1 LGLRLKYYTKQAVRK
16 VKGKFSL
23 TNNQDDTEREPL
35 LKPHFAPSSGSDE
48 ESANTTPS
56 KPALPPPSFREVL
69 NYQTIINLVVYT
81 LLALHNIAFDQLIP
95 IFMHHPVQDH
105 SVNNPDFQPP
115 LKFAGG
121 FGLDSGRIGFIF
133 TLYGISGMLVQFL
146 VFPPVA
152 RKYGV
157 VKCLRVCAIC
167 MPIIYFF
174 VPFAA
179 LLPDRTSQEVAIF
192 ALMIIKGCCMSL

>member
-1 LGLRLKYYTKQAVRK
+1 MPA
-16 VKGKFSL
+16 
-23 TNNQDDTEREPL
+23 
-35 LKPHFAPSSGSDE
+35 
-48 ESANTTPS
+48 

-69 NYQTIINLVVYT
+69 HYQTIINLIVYT

-95 IFMHHPVQDH
+95 IFMHHPVN
-105 SVNNPDFQPP
+105 SDFQPP

-157 VKCLRVCAIC
+157 VKCLRVCDIC
-167 MPIIYFF
+167 MPIIYFL

-179 LLPDRTSQEVAIF
+179 LLPDRSSQEAAIVV
-192 ALMIIKGCCMSL
+192 LMIVKGCCMLLCTFRFYSPLIRFQSQLSLFHVRPFS